1 MSILKALVL
10 WLAILALAIANGLL
24 REKILIPRL
33 GSTTG
38 LVSSGILLSAGVLL
52 VAWAGAPWYGS
63 LTSWQW
69 MLVGAFWLGLT
80 LMFEFGFGRLVQHK
94 TWGEMLE
101 AYTFKDGNIWPLV
114 LLVTLVAPWL
124 VAKIKGL

>member
-24 REKILIPRL
+24 REKILIPSL

-38 LVSSGILLSAGVLL
+38 LVSSGILLSAGILL

>member
-1 MSILKALVL
+1 MTVLKALAL

-24 REKILIPRL
+24 REMILIPRL

-38 LVSSGILLSAGVLL
+38 LVSSGILLSAGILL

>member
-24 REKILIPRL
+24 REKILIPSL

-52 VAWAGAPWYGS
+52 VAWAGAPWSRGS
-63 LTSWQW
+63 GSW
-69 MLVGAFWLGLT
+69 L
-80 LMFEFGFGRLVQHK
+80 
-94 TWGEMLE
+94 
-101 AYTFKDGNIWPLV
+101 
-114 LLVTLVAPWL
+114 APSGW
-124 VAKIKGL
+124 ASP

>member
-1 MSILKALVL
+1 MTVLKALAL

-38 LVSSGILLSAGVLL
+38 LVSSGILLSAGILL

-101 AYTFKDGNIWPLV
+101 ACTFKDGNIWPLV

>member
-38 LVSSGILLSAGVLL
+38 LVSSGILLSAGILL

>member
-24 REKILIPRL
+24 REKILIPSL

>member
-1 MSILKALVL
+1 MSSLKALAL

-24 REKILIPRL
+24 REKILIPSL

-38 LVSSGILLSAGVLL
+38 LVSSGILLSAGILL

>member
-1 MSILKALVL
+1 MSVLKALAL
-10 WLAILALAIANGLL
+10 WLAILALAIANGAL

-38 LVSSGILLSAGVLL
+38 LVSSGILLSAGILL

>member
-1 MSILKALVL
+1 MTVLKALAL

-24 REKILIPRL
+24 REKILIPSL

-63 LTSWQW
+63 LTSRQW

>member
-1 MSILKALVL
+1 MSSLKALAL

-24 REKILIPRL
+24 REMILIPRL

-38 LVSSGILLSAGVLL
+38 LVSSGILLSAGILL